1 MYDKR
6 ERWAARWTGGILTM
20 TIHSTQRIESVGNI
34 LHANMLLSDLLKKL
48 EAYNKHVADRAE
60 TRDFRLT
67 RLFKL
72 QYKGQHRILQEARR
86 FLFRFFLLSLR

>member
-1 MYDKR
+1 
-6 ERWAARWTGGILTM
+6 M
-20 TIHSTQRIESVGNI
+20 TIHSTQRIESVHGAVGNI